1 MPEPGESPTNPAP
14 NDDAFADFSD
24 IVKALQDTSGG
35 ENAQGENVVNI
46 KDNISTN
53 LVPDI
58 KKLVVTSENQKN
70 AFGAAQEE
78 RMNEEQNLES
88 NRLEAFRDFLE
99 NRVGKRLEMISNKIT
114 EQTGSG
120 LAGFLKSLFLIGLP
134 GALLVKGTPFEAAIN
149 LISSTL
155 VAIRSGLATGIFR
168 VINGIVKLPRLILTA
183 FATLFKGTG
192 VFKALTSI
200 NNIRSALAAVA
211 ISLSGFPKILTG
223 INLITTLVT
232 KIVGFV
238 SFFGG
243 LLSKIASPF
252 VTFFKTVAGIF
263 PTVSRFFGIIGG
275 LLGKIA
281 LPTTVILG
289 LIRGL
294 TDFFKGE
301 NKGIGSLLKN
311 VFNGLLET
319 FTFGLLDIER
329 IIGFFDQIITSVK
342 QVIVRIKNLGR
353 DSEESDRLRRAYEER
368 REKRE
373 ESRAD
378 RIAAREGKKTRK
390 TIEETASQD
399 ISQNEILGKLS
410 DSVRE
415 ALSLTRG
422 RTVSPE
428 ISALTESTAN
438 LAVAIGTNAQSM
450 RDTALQAIGGGPA
463 SNPQITP
470 SPVIDPFE
478 VRLA

>member
-1 MPEPGESPTNPAP
+1 M
-14 NDDAFADFSD
+14 
-24 IVKALQDTSGG
+24 
-35 ENAQGENVVNI
+35 
-46 KDNISTN
+46 
-53 LVPDI
+53 
-58 KKLVVTSENQKN
+58 
-70 AFGAAQEE
+70 
-78 RMNEEQNLES
+78 
-88 NRLEAFRDFLE
+88 
-99 NRVGKRLEMISNKIT
+99 
-114 EQTGSG
+114 
-120 LAGFLKSLFLIGLP
+120 
-134 GALLVKGTPFEAAIN
+134 
-149 LISSTL
+149 
-155 VAIRSGLATGIFR
+155 
-168 VINGIVKLPRLILTA
+168 
-183 FATLFKGTG
+183 
-192 VFKALTSI
+192 
-200 NNIRSALAAVA
+200 
-211 ISLSGFPKILTG
+211 
-223 INLITTLVT
+223 ITTLVT

-281 LPTTVILG
+281 LPITVILG